1 MRVGLRKATWAK
13 RRRPGWVILAFLF
26 LCTVALVSAGGAA
39 CNKWKHAANSVQPAN
54 QHATTPPSLLPRLQL
69 TPTGVNW
76 FERPVYKVTNLGTQ
90 ALSTVVVY
98 NWSGLMLTPLYIG
111 LRAPTNL
118 ATRPPLDHSPIT
130 LPSGTSLWVVGSSP
144 PPVQL
149 TVMWQGSKGAAYD
162 VLRWQ
167 AR

>member
-1 MRVGLRKATWAK
+1 MRVGLRKARWGNRASARMGHPGVSISLHGCARE
-13 RRRPGWVILAFLF
+13 RRRRSVEQVEACRKFCAAREP
-26 LCTVALVSAGGAA
+26 A
-39 CNKWKHAANSVQPAN
+39 CNDFL
-54 QHATTPPSLLPRLQL
+54 SLLPRLQL

-111 LRAPTNL
+111 SRAPTNL

-144 PPVQL
+144 PPVH
-149 TVMWQGSKGAAYD
+149 
-162 VLRWQ
+162 
-167 AR
+167 